1 MRRFYSGALI
11 SAEIDDTKNVR
22 FFGTNTL
29 PLAELASGDLI
40 ILSATNQKKTAI
52 FSIAPNVI
60 YPQAYSPYGHRVAA
74 EGSPGLLEF
83 NGERAEPASRNYLLG
98 LGYRSYNPTLMRLH
112 NPDSWSPFGL
122 GGLNAYSYCLG
133 DPVNYS
139 DPSGHILFN
148 QNTQSSIA
156 RWRARAQINL
166 MYRNAHDTKSHIDN
180 ISKTI
185 AATYNGAT
193 ITPPLK
199 TKDRILEKAFSSYN
213 GKPGEIQ
220 DIARNTITVK
230 QKHINSVVRDLE
242 GYGASVHRISAEG
255 RADGYSGV
263 HAFIKGPSGIWG
275 EIQVQPPSMIFS
287 RYSSDITRATLGSQ
301 HYGDLANRARMH
313 GYEGGMAH
321 HIYEQAR
328 SPNSTLAQQADAI
341 RESRD
346 YYTFMRDGYTH
357 L

>member
-1 MRRFYSGALI
+1 MHRCIGA
-11 SAEIDDTKNVR
+11 SV
-22 FFGTNTL
+22 
-29 PLAELASGDLI
+29 
-40 ILSATNQKKTAI
+40 
-52 FSIAPNVI
+52 
-60 YPQAYSPYGHRVAA
+60 HR
-74 EGSPGLLEF
+74 
-83 NGERAEPASRNYLLG
+83 
-98 LGYRSYNPTLMRLH
+98 
-112 NPDSWSPFGL
+112 
-122 GGLNAYSYCLG
+122 C
-133 DPVNYS
+133 
-139 DPSGHILFN
+139 I
-148 QNTQSSIA
+148 
-156 RWRARAQINL
+156 
-166 MYRNAHDTKSHIDN
+166 
-180 ISKTI
+180 
-185 AATYNGAT
+185 
-193 ITPPLK
+193 
-199 TKDRILEKAFSSYN
+199 
-213 GKPGEIQ
+213 
-220 DIARNTITVK
+220 
-230 QKHINSVVRDLE
+230 
-242 GYGASVHRISAEG
+242 GASVHRISAEG